1 MYADPPNSFTSA
13 FRAAFLIGIDQYTE
27 GLPSLSNAVRDVDAV
42 ADALERQH
50 GFHVLSKLTNEQATL
65 ARIRSEL
72 AALKVRLVPDTW
84 LLFYFA
90 GHGISEP
97 SLDGTTPQGFFIP
110 HDAQQRNQQSF
121 LPMSEVYATLREL
134 DCHHMLIVLDCCF
147 SGAFRFSTRR
157 DIRPARA
164 KMYLESFTRYMD
176 QRAWQVITSTAP
188 NETALDVVVCQR
200 PLGVR
205 GQSAQSS
212 LHSPFAQ
219 ALMEGLSGG
228 ADRSLTSVGD
238 GLITASEL
246 HHYIEQRLLQI
257 ETTERHRQRSLLF
270 SLPDGELGEFLFR
283 VPGAPLN
290 LPEAAQIF
298 AGLNPYR
305 GLRPYTSHDAKLFFG
320 RSEAVA
326 KVADLITKYRLTL
339 LTGEMGVG
347 KSSLVCAGLY
357 PRFHAPD
364 GDRSESRAWRVC
376 PVLRP
381 GPAPLQILQQL
392 AHHLSDR
399 RISDLSQAVTKVL
412 DAHPQQQLLIAID
425 QLEELSAMC
434 PAPAERM
441 AFLDQLIGLLAIPRV
456 HLLLVLRAD
465 AFPTLG
471 HALCQRVKETDL
483 CVHRLPPMS
492 AAELREAIEGPAR
505 ETALFFD
512 PPTLIDTIIG
522 DVIGSPG
529 ALALLSYTLHEMYH
543 TYCVGQTSPDR
554 ASRTLTLRHYE
565 TIGGAHGVL
574 QKTLDEV
581 DEAIGAVPEASK
593 TLRRILA
600 RMVSRKGSLIARRR
614 VLSQE
619 LHYGDEQE
627 DQRVQ
632 RVLEQLE
639 SRYLVISETFEGQQH
654 YELAHDRLAVAL
666 PTSYLIDNPGEQPEM
681 SDRRVE
687 EWSVMVRAVN
697 AALTE
702 WQLAEHDPKRLWA
715 EDLRLPGALTLLEKD
730 RFRFNA
736 AERHFLIK
744 SNQHRTALQEQ
755 EQRNK
760 RRKIQ
765 IVAAVALSSIIGF
778 IASGLYFQQL
788 RDSRRRS
795 RVAVLETTEQMLTTI
810 QKDLEPVVGTVQGV
824 EKLLQSMSALVG
836 SLDYPE
842 PMASGGSIEA
852 SQGALSSQ
860 VSSIE
865 HYLRLIDRDPA
876 ALRANLKVALSFGSL
891 MQRQNRLEPAEQ
903 NLAMAVKIRAVLDR
917 VAPLHG
923 EHDLKTRSEE
933 GRLRADTL
941 LLRGQVQWARSE
953 MAAAGASF
961 TEYIREIR
969 TLLHD
974 DPDNRLLRHAL
985 MLGLERSGDVAM
997 SRLAYAQARGEYWSA
1012 LALARALAEEGKGK
1026 TSAED
1031 HCRKQAQQ
1039 QEGKGKTST
1048 EDHCRDLIISYN
1060 NVGRVE
1066 EATGENEQAQ
1076 KYFLTAHELTVAL
1089 YKQHPNNHH
1098 YARDLL
1104 LSYGKLGDLAM
1115 AKKSLAAAKSHFD
1128 ESIRLASYLQAQDQH
1143 NRQVRIDLACYHS
1156 KRGEALQEMADEP
1169 SPPRAGKP
1177 DSGER
1182 HKLLAAARQDFTAMQ
1197 QILQEL
1203 IGSEPSASGRPA
1215 AESRHDLQRYQSIA
1229 FKSLG
1234 ELATASFEAS
1244 CLPADH
1250 QLAAHNHAEAVRLR
1264 EELVR
1269 IAEQQSHPGDG
1280 PTAAVS
1286 SGGPILQGQ
1295 LDLITARLSQVRLL
1309 LAPCSKPP
1317 PDLVAAEEALCAVR
1331 ATLVRYRSQF
1341 AQDVMVR
1348 EVNQEV
1354 RVRCARL
1361 LQLQNG
1367 QAQGRGCC
1375 HEVMDSDATETP

>member
-1 MYADPPNSFTSA
+1 MYADPPNRFTSA

-147 SGAFRFSTRR
+147 SGAFRFSTHR
-157 DIRPARA
+157 DIRPSRA
-164 KMYLESFTRYMD
+164 KMYLESFTRYME

-219 ALMEGLSGG
+219 ALLEGLSGG

-238 GLITASEL
+238 GLITSSEL

-392 AHHLSDR
+392 AHNLSDR
-399 RISDLSQAVTKVL
+399 RISDLAQAVTKVL
-412 DAHPQQQLLIAID
+412 DSHPQQRLLIAID
-425 QLEELSAMC
+425 QLEELSSMC

-471 HALCQRVKETDL
+471 HALCQRVKESDL
-483 CVHRLPPMS
+483 CVHRLAPMT

-505 ETALFFD
+505 EMALFFD

-600 RMVSRKGSLIARRR
+600 RMVARKGSLIARRR

-666 PTSYLIDNPGEQPEM
+666 PTSYLIDSPDERPEM

-687 EWSVMVRAVN
+687 EWSVLVRAVN

-715 EDLRLPGALTLLEKD
+715 EDLRLSGALTLLEKD

-736 AERHFLIK
+736 QERHFLTK

-755 EQRNK
+755 EQRTK
-760 RRKIQ
+760 RRKVQ
-765 IVAAVALSSIIGF
+765 IVAAVVLSSLIGF

-795 RVAVLETTEQMLTTI
+795 RVAVLQTTEQMLMTI

-824 EKLLQSMSALVG
+824 EKLLASMSVLVR
-836 SLDYPE
+836 SLDRPE
-842 PMASGGSIEA
+842 PMPPSASGNGSGSTEA
-852 SQGALSSQ
+852 EDSLSSR

-865 HYLRLIDRDPA
+865 HSLPLIDRDPA
-876 ALRANLKVALSFGSL
+876 ALRANLKVALSLGSWVL
-891 MQRQNRLEPAEQ
+891 RQNRLELAEQ
-903 NLAMAVKIRAVLDR
+903 NLAMAAKIRDVLDR
-917 VAPLHG
+917 VAPLQ
-923 EHDLKTRSEE
+923 EESDLKTRSEE
-933 GRLRADTL
+933 GHLRAGTL

-961 TEYIREIR
+961 TQYIREIR

-974 DPDNRLLRHAL
+974 DPDNRLLRHDL

-997 SRLAYAQARGEYWSA
+997 SRLAYAQARGEYWTA
-1012 LALARALAEEGKGK
+1012 LALARELAEEGKGK
-1026 TSAED
+1026 P
-1031 HCRKQAQQ
+1031 
-1039 QEGKGKTST
+1039 ST
-1048 EDHCRDLIISYN
+1048 EDHIRDLIISFN

-1076 KYFLTAHELTVAL
+1076 KYFTEAHERTVAL
-1089 YKQHPNNHH
+1089 QKRHPNNHH

-1115 AKKSLAAAKSHFD
+1115 AKKSFAHAKRHFD
-1128 ESIRLASYLQAQDQH
+1128 ESVRLASYLQSQDAYD
-1143 NRQVRIDLACYHS
+1143 RQVRIDLACYYN
-1156 KRGEALQEMADEP
+1156 KRGEALQAMADEP
-1169 SPPRAGKP
+1169 SPLRAGKP
-1177 DSGER
+1177 DSAER

-1197 QILQEL
+1197 EILQGL
-1203 IGSEPSASGRPA
+1203 VGSEASASGRPA

-1234 ELATASFEAS
+1234 ELATASFEES
-1244 CLPADH
+1244 CSPADH

-1280 PTAAVS
+1280 RTAVVS

-1309 LAPCSKPP
+1309 LAPCSKPA

-1354 RVRCARL
+1354 RIRCARL

-1375 HEVMDSDATETP
+1375 HEVMDSDATELP